1 MKRVVLWAYFRLYRH
16 RLSNCG
22 KEQARASDCKGKRLF
37 SNSFRGAIVEMSA
50 ENAEKR
56 RLRAAL
62 EDTDF
67 CL

>member
-22 KEQARASDCKGKRLF
+22 KEQVKASDCKGQRLF
-37 SNSFRGAIVEMSA
+37 SNSFRGTTAEMSA